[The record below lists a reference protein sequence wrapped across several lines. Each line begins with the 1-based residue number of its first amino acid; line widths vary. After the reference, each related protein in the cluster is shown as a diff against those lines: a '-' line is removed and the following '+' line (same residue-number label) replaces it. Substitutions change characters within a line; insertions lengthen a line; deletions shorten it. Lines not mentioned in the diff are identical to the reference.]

1 MSSGDSNQK
10 SVDSKQTLQSI
21 VDGYYENFYKRVHG
35 SGGVGKLESW
45 MHKALESDAQP
56 SKRLLEVGAG
66 NFEHLPFI
74 ASQVDTYVAVDPRVP
89 DQEDLDRWRVKVI
102 DVTEVAT
109 ATSGRFFVK
118 STVEEFGSHD
128 VGRFDRIVATCVLLH
143 LDDPASTMT
152 TLLDLMEE
160 SGAQMRLLLPTEPSW
175 LVNSWRTLMTR
186 RRSKKL
192 GFEHFDLVN
201 AIDHQN
207 YSQRI
212 TTLSRY
218 VFANENW
225 RRDSKPF
232 ASPFDIL
239 TPFSIIK
246 VDR

>member
-1 MSSGDSNQK
+1 MSSGVPSQNPANSEK
-10 SVDSKQTLQSI
+10 SPQSI

-35 SGGVGKLESW
+35 SGGVGRLESW
-45 MHKALESDAQP
+45 MHKALERDARP
-56 SKRLLEVGAG
+56 SSRMLEIGAG

-74 ASQVDTYVAVDPRVP
+74 SGHVETYVGVDPRVP
-89 DQEDLDRWRVKVI
+89 SQEDLDRWQVEVI
-102 DVTEVAT
+102 DVTEVAHV
-109 ATSGRFFVK
+109 TSGRFFVK
-118 STVEEFGSHD
+118 ATVEEFGSHD

-143 LDDPASTMT
+143 LDDPASTMK
-152 TLLDLMEE
+152 TLLELMEE

-175 LVNSWRTLMTR
+175 LVNSWRMLMTR
-186 RRSKKL
+186 RRAKKL

-212 TTLSRY
+212 TTLSKY
-218 VFANENW
+218 VFADENW
-225 RRDSKPF
+225 QRDSKPF

-239 TPFSIIK
+239 TPFSVIK